1 MDARVARTERRRPG
15 SAHQNLL
22 AAREAVVEDPVVIV
36 MPLAG
41 AWQTYV
47 EGRGEAQS
55 FDARY
60 PALEWAHRWA
70 QVHRPS
76 LVRVVGAGG
85 AVEDEWAYGAYKGIR
100 RIGPQAVASR

>member
-1 MDARVARTERRRPG
+1 V
-15 SAHQNLL
+15 Q
-22 AAREAVVEDPVVIV
+22 DPVVIV
-36 MPLAG
+36 IPLADT
-41 AWQTYV
+41 WQSYV
-47 EGRGEAQS
+47 EGGGEQQS

-76 LVRVVGAGG
+76 LVRVCGAGG

-100 RIGPQAVASR
+100 RIGPEPVAAPRR